1 MPAAVYAANADNQER
16 IAAETAERALLYVSA
31 TRARKESTVLSFG
44 TPILIEREHSSVSNV
59 EAQIRLTAVTK
70 SYGALTVLEE
80 CNLSI
85 QAGEFV
91 VVVGRSGSGKSTL
104 LNLIGGLDR
113 PTAGDVEL
121 LGQSLAG
128 LSEDE
133 LSRVRCRRLGFVFQ
147 FFNLIPTL
155 TVAENVRLP
164 MALNGASRAEG
175 IRRADLLLGELGL
188 DDCGGRFPEELSG
201 GEQQRVA
208 IARALSH
215 RPNIVLADE
224 PTGNVDIETAE
235 EVLALLEQTCR
246 RHQATLVMATHSRE
260 VLGAADRVFTIR
272 AARTYEEPP

>member
-1 MPAAVYAANADNQER
+1 M
-16 IAAETAERALLYVSA
+16 
-31 TRARKESTVLSFG
+31 
-44 TPILIEREHSSVSNV
+44 SNV
-59 EAQIRLTAVTK
+59 EAQIRLTSVSKT
-70 SYGALTVLEE
+70 YGAHAVLEE
-80 CNLSI
+80 CNLGV

-128 LSEDE
+128 LTEDE

-164 MALNGASRAEG
+164 MALNGASKAESIQRAN
-175 IRRADLLLGELGL
+175 LLLGELGL
-188 DDCGGRFPEELSG
+188 DGCGSRFPEELSG

-215 RPNIVLADE
+215 KPNIVLADE
-224 PTGNVDIETAE
+224 PTGNLDLETAE

-246 RHQATLVMATHSRE
+246 RHGATLVMATHSRE
-260 VLGAADRVFTIR
+260 VLGTADRVFTIR
-272 AARTYEEPP
+272 AARIHEEPP

>member
-1 MPAAVYAANADNQER
+1 MHNAD
-16 IAAETAERALLYVSA
+16 S
-31 TRARKESTVLSFG
+31 
-44 TPILIEREHSSVSNV
+44 H
-59 EAQIRLTAVTK
+59 IRLIGVRK
-70 SYGALTVLEE
+70 SYGDHIVLEE
-80 CNLSI
+80 CDVNVRP
-85 QAGEFV
+85 GEFV

-113 PTAGDVEL
+113 PTDGVVEL

-128 LSEDE
+128 LTEDE

-175 IRRADLLLGELGL
+175 VGRADSLLGELGL
-188 DDCGGRFPEELSG
+188 DGCGSRFPEELSG

-224 PTGNVDIETAE
+224 PTGNLDLETAE

-246 RHQATLVMATHSRE
+246 RHRATLVMATHSRE
-260 VLGAADRVFTIR
+260 VIGTADRVFTIR
-272 AARTYEEPP
+272 AAHIHEEPP

>member
-1 MPAAVYAANADNQER
+1 MHNAD
-16 IAAETAERALLYVSA
+16 S
-31 TRARKESTVLSFG
+31 
-44 TPILIEREHSSVSNV
+44 H
-59 EAQIRLTAVTK
+59 IRLIDVKK
-70 SYGALTVLEE
+70 SYGGHVVLEE
-80 CNLSI
+80 CDLDVRP
-85 QAGEFV
+85 GEFV

-113 PTAGDVEL
+113 PTAGDVEV

-188 DDCGGRFPEELSG
+188 DDCGSRFPEELSG

-215 RPNIVLADE
+215 KPNIVLADE
-224 PTGNVDIETAE
+224 PTGNLDLETAE

-246 RHQATLVMATHSRE
+246 GHRATLVMATHSRE

-272 AARTYEEPP
+272 AARIHEEPP